1 LKRAARDGQLRPG
14 LGPESASALV
24 LATLSALALP
34 QMRDGRRGDLAL
46 AELERWLGVSSR
58 RGNQSTD

>member
-1 LKRAARDGQLRPG
+1 M
-14 LGPESASALV
+14 
-24 LATLSALALP
+24 SALALP

-46 AELERWLGVSSR
+46 GELERWLGVSAI